1 MDRKERRQR
10 VWPGPRFQPRHDV
23 RRGGESTHN
32 KTDRHGDGG
41 GDRQAHG
48 RSPRAIHAN
57 AEASES
63 NQAVGKTAGP
73 STRSWLTGGLP
84 LGSTNANRRTPAA
97 P

>member
-10 VWPGPRFQPRHDV
+10 VWPGPRFQPWHDV
-23 RRGGESTHN
+23 RRGGESTHD

-41 GDRQAHG
+41 GNRQAHG

-57 AEASES
+57 ADAWES
-63 NQAVGKTAGP
+63 NQAVGKTARP
-73 STRSWLTGGLP
+73 STRSSPTGGLP
-84 LGSTNANRRTPAA
+84 FGSTNANPRTPAA